1 MTFRLL
7 VLSALSSLVLCG
19 QPALGPP
26 AVGFVRDPSGAVR
39 PVLGVRANFLLGLPV
54 VERALSA
61 AFSGR
66 AGLVK
71 TEAEILVLDE
81 AGQVIETGPAPPGT
95 AEFAFDQNG
104 RPSSMFFSVT
114 GELFAR
120 AGLAWR
126 RVPSEAGPGGEN
138 VVAVGPQERGSV
150 SMLVRGG
157 DELWLRRLSV
167 RTGAVLHSRLL
178 PGILEPALLLPRE
191 TVVYAAEGGLA
202 IRRAGGEETFVDLPF
217 QADRLEL
224 MGDSR
229 VHFVAEG
236 GARDLLI
243 HLGDDGPSWHELP
256 GVVP

>member
-7 VLSALSSLVLCG
+7 FLSALSGLALCG

-26 AVGFVRDPSGAVR
+26 ALGFVRDASGAFR

-54 VERALSA
+54 VERTVSA

-81 AGQVIETGPAPPGT
+81 AGRVIETGPAPPGT
-95 AEFAFDQNG
+95 AQFAFDQNG
-104 RPSSMFFSVT
+104 RPSSVFFPVT

-126 RVPSEAGPGGEN
+126 RVPFEAGPGGEN
-138 VVAVGPQERGSV
+138 VAAVGPQERGSV
-150 SMLVRGG
+150 SMLVRGEG
-157 DELWLRRLSV
+157 ELWLWRLSI

-178 PGILEPALLLPRE
+178 PGVLEPALLLPRE

-202 IRRAGGEETFVDLPF
+202 IRRDGGEERFVALPF
-217 QADRLEL
+217 RAARLEL

-229 VHFVAEG
+229 VHLVAEG
-236 GARDLLI
+236 GARDLVI
-243 HLGDDGPSWHELP
+243 HLSDDGPSWHELP
-256 GVVP
+256 GVSP